1 VERHPNY
8 WKGRGERKMQMF
20 DSRDKVEDSGDE
32 SEGTPENRGDLERSE
47 QGFFE
52 QEGFVTDAMPEVD
65 ASSEL
70 LRTQKEEKTR
80 NRQDRI
86 KSGSLD

>member
-1 VERHPNY
+1 
-8 WKGRGERKMQMF
+8 MQMF
-20 DSRDKVEDSGDE
+20 DSRNKDEDSGDE
-32 SEGTPENRGDLERSE
+32 SEGTRENRGDLERSE
-47 QGFFE
+47 QTFFE
-52 QEGFVTDAMPEVD
+52 QKGFVTDAMPEVD
-65 ASSEL
+65 ASQEL